1 MCATTF
7 SFIEFGGGEKH
18 IVLQIVSIF
27 IHFIKAVDMIEFTK
41 IYKKLEEL
49 EKLTLLSA
57 KEMLTIDEAA
67 RYLEMSKSYLYIM
80 TCKKQIPYYK
90 PNGKRLYFKK
100 TELNEWLQ
108 SNRVTPLDEAE
119 SSAALYIAKKGGNN
133 E

>member
-1 MCATTF
+1 
-7 SFIEFGGGEKH
+7 
-18 IVLQIVSIF
+18 
-27 IHFIKAVDMIEFTK
+27 MIEFIN
-41 IYKKLEEL
+41 IYNKLEEL

-57 KEMLTIDEAA
+57 KEMLTIDEASK
-67 RYLEMSKSYLYIM
+67 YLGMSKDYLYIM

-108 SNRVTPLDEAE
+108 RNRVTPVDEAE

>member
-1 MCATTF
+1 M
-7 SFIEFGGGEKH
+7 
-18 IVLQIVSIF
+18 LQELKIF
-27 IHFIKAVDMIEFTK
+27 N
-41 IYKKLEEL
+41 KLEEL

-108 SNRVTPLDEAE
+108 SNRVSSVNEAE

>member
-1 MCATTF
+1 MME
-7 SFIEFGGGEKH
+7 ILK
-18 IVLQIVSIF
+18 V
-27 IHFIKAVDMIEFTK
+27 
-41 IYKKLEEL
+41 YKKLEEL

-57 KEMLTIDEAA
+57 KEMFTIDEASK
-67 RYLEMSKSYLYIM
+67 YLGMSKDYLYIM

-100 TELNEWLQ
+100 AELNEWLQ
-108 SNRVTPLDEAE
+108 RNRVNSVEEAE

>member
-1 MCATTF
+1 M
-7 SFIEFGGGEKH
+7 
-18 IVLQIVSIF
+18 LQIVSIF
-27 IHFIKAVDMIEFTK
+27 IHFTNNKKMIQEQK
-41 IYKKLEEL
+41 IFKQLEEL

-57 KEMLTIDEAA
+57 KEMLTIDEASK
-67 RYLEMSKSYLYIM
+67 YLGMSKDYLYIM

-108 SNRVTPLDEAE
+108 RNRVTPVDEAE

>member
-1 MCATTF
+1 MCATAF
-7 SFIEFGGGEKH
+7 CFIEFGGGEKH

-27 IHFIKAVDMIEFTK
+27 IHFTNNKKMIQEQK
-41 IYKKLEEL
+41 IFKQLEEL

-57 KEMLTIDEAA
+57 KEMLTIDEASK
-67 RYLEMSKSYLYIM
+67 YLGMSKDYLYIM

-108 SNRVTPLDEAE
+108 RNRVTPVDEAE

>member
-1 MCATTF
+1 M
-7 SFIEFGGGEKH
+7 
-18 IVLQIVSIF
+18 LQIVSTF
-27 IHFIKAVDMIEFTK
+27 IHFINIKSMMEILKV
-41 IYKKLEEL
+41 YKKLEEL

-57 KEMLTIDEAA
+57 KEMFTIDEASK
-67 RYLEMSKSYLYIM
+67 YLGMSKDYLYIM

-100 TELNEWLQ
+100 AELNEWLQ
-108 SNRVTPLDEAE
+108 RNRVNSVDEAE

>member
-1 MCATTF
+1 MCATAF
-7 SFIEFGGGEKH
+7 SFINFGGGEKH

-27 IHFIKAVDMIEFTK
+27 IHFTNNKKMIQEQK
-41 IYKKLEEL
+41 IFNKLEEL

-57 KEMLTIDEAA
+57 KEMLTIDEASK
-67 RYLEMSKSYLYIM
+67 YLGMSKDYLYIM

-108 SNRVTPLDEAE
+108 RNRVTPVDEAE

>member
-1 MCATTF
+1 MCATAF
-7 SFIEFGGGEKH
+7 CFIEFGGGEKH

-27 IHFIKAVDMIEFTK
+27 INFIKAVDMIEFIN
-41 IYKKLEEL
+41 IYNKLEEL

-67 RYLEMSKSYLYIM
+67 SYLYIM

-108 SNRVTPLDEAE
+108 SNRVSSVNEAE

>member
-1 MCATTF
+1 MQRHSVSLSLAV
-7 SFIEFGGGEKH
+7 EKN
-18 IVLQIVSIF
+18 ISCCRLFPSLFTSQIINKMIQELKIF
-27 IHFIKAVDMIEFTK
+27 
-41 IYKKLEEL
+41 KKLEEL

-57 KEMLTIDEAA
+57 KEMLTIDEASK
-67 RYLEMSKSYLYIM
+67 YLGMSKDYLYIM

-108 SNRVTPLDEAE
+108 RNRVTPVDEAE